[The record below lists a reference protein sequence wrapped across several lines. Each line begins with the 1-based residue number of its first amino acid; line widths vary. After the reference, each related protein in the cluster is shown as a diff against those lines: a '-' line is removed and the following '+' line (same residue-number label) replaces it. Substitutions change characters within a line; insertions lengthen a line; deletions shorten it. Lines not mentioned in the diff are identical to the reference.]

1 MRPRRAGD
9 STSSPQAEPLPSGLR
24 NQTDPDVNHLH
35 QALHRPTGLALCRMR
50 KPQTA
55 PTACPKHVRTGVS
68 VGAFSVRHRFS
79 TASIQYGI
87 DRQEGS
93 APMTGRSFSGC
104 LFPPAFF
111 LPGFSC
117 RGFPARDTNWC
128 TRHGPGL
135 GLDKSPGAPG
145 PKKKQHRGNFFR
157 VRWGMRPS
165 VESTVPGRDLR
176 CRCEARGG
184 SVEDVGERRPA
195 APEPMEREPHR
206 ERRGGWSV
214 GRLLPVPPVAIEGSV
229 LNRLRDVGG
238 FDVVRFGKVGDR
250 AGHL

>member
-117 RGFPARDTNWC
+117 RGFPAGVFLLA
-128 TRHGPGL
+128 TRTG
-135 GLDKSPGAPG
+135 
-145 PKKKQHRGNFFR
+145 
-157 VRWGMRPS
+157 
-165 VESTVPGRDLR
+165 VPGTGPASVSINRRAPPVRRKNNIGGISSAFAGGCGRPLSQLSQD
-176 CRCEARGG
+176 EIFDAGARRGADRSRMWASEG
-184 SVEDVGERRPA
+184 RRP
-195 APEPMEREPHR
+195 PNP
-206 ERRGGWSV
+206 WSV
-214 GRLLPVPPVAIEGSV
+214 NRTENVEAGGR
-229 LNRLRDVGG
+229 
-238 FDVVRFGKVGDR
+238 
-250 AGHL
+250 

>member
-79 TASIQYGI
+79 TASIQY
-87 DRQEGS
+87 
-93 APMTGRSFSGC
+93 

-117 RGFPARDTNWC
+117 RGFPAGVFLLA
-128 TRHGPGL
+128 TRTG
-135 GLDKSPGAPG
+135 
-145 PKKKQHRGNFFR
+145 
-157 VRWGMRPS
+157 
-165 VESTVPGRDLR
+165 VPGTGPASVSINRRAPPVRRKNNIGGISSAFAGGCGRPLSQLSQD
-176 CRCEARGG
+176 EIFDAGARRGADRSRMWASEG
-184 SVEDVGERRPA
+184 RRP
-195 APEPMEREPHR
+195 PNP
-206 ERRGGWSV
+206 WSV
-214 GRLLPVPPVAIEGSV
+214 NRTENVEAGGR
-229 LNRLRDVGG
+229 
-238 FDVVRFGKVGDR
+238 
-250 AGHL
+250 